1 MRKSVLTQGAACLLL
16 MSSSVPVLAQASQPL
31 PGNQQVAS
39 SPVPASG
46 ATKGTPPSN
55 YVRCDG
61 NPNNI
66 TAGET
71 IARVIA
77 LSAVVG
83 LLAPPH
89 EAADVSK
96 RLSGQAGIDA
106 CSAVIDGEAAEHNP
120 ARRVQ
125 LILARAIH
133 QLEVK
138 DYDGAI
144 RDARLALTDQPL
156 LAETREFG
164 LSLGL
169 STYEIE
175 AMALLGKG
183 DPQGAKDRALAMA
196 AAAPYDLITIVRAG
210 PYVAL
215 TDKGGEA
222 EQAHWAAAV
231 RAFPEGL
238 NDDARA
244 HERAGD
250 FAGAARLEDQL
261 IALVASIKEAR
272 APALYAHAALD
283 HAFSGDMAKAE
294 TLFAAAR
301 EQSESL
307 TAEGRDADA
316 VAGLG
321 EMLDFYAI
329 WSAAQR
335 GDLKSARIEFAG
347 RSHWT
352 WVEPALLDRLAEQ
365 LRAGATPGEL
375 IGTLARPAGSFLA
388 DDRARKTKMLV
399 EGGKDGVLRY
409 RAIRDLIGKGAFSS
423 FTENLLRAGP
433 SRYAQKTPDPKFQAT
448 LVDMLRTNSGIPAG
462 YALLLDSAHIARAK
476 GLTRFQIMPYRRNIG
491 LGFVRFGN
499 PGDPAISEDASYD
512 VATVETAL
520 SPLFPRPRPAE
531 PEHASL
537 R

>member
-1 MRKSVLTQGAACLLL
+1 MRKFILAQGAVCLLL
-16 MSSSVPVLAQASQPL
+16 VSSSVSVRAQASQSL
-31 PGNQQVAS
+31 PANQQVAS
-39 SPVPASG
+39 PPAPASE
-46 ATKGTPPSN
+46 ASKGTPPSN

-61 NPNNI
+61 NPNNM

-89 EAADVSK
+89 EAADLSK

-106 CSAVIDGEAAEHNP
+106 CSAVIEGEAAEHNP

-133 QLEVK
+133 RIEAK

-156 LAETREFG
+156 LAETREFR

-169 STYEIE
+169 SAYEIE
-175 AMALLGKG
+175 AMALLAKG

-196 AAAPYDLITIVRAG
+196 AAAPYDLVTLVRAG
-210 PYVAL
+210 PYISL

-222 EQAHWAAAV
+222 EQAYWAAAV

-250 FAGAARLEDQL
+250 FAGAAHLEDQL
-261 IALVASIKEAR
+261 IALVSSIKEAR
-272 APALYAHAALD
+272 APALYAHAALE
-283 HAFSGDMAKAE
+283 HAFAGDSAKAE
-294 TLFAAAR
+294 DLFATAR
-301 EQSESL
+301 AQSEAL
-307 TAEGRDADA
+307 TAEGRDADG
-316 VAGLG
+316 VASVG

-329 WSAAQR
+329 WNTAQH

-352 WVEPALLDRLAEQ
+352 WVEPAFLDRLADQ
-365 LRAGATPGEL
+365 LRAGAGAGEL

-388 DDRARKTKMLV
+388 DDRARRTRILV

-409 RAIRDLIGKGAFSS
+409 RAVRDLIAKGAFPS

-433 SRYAQKTPDPKFQAT
+433 SHYAQKKPDPKFQAT
-448 LVDMLRTNSGIPAG
+448 LVDMLRTNGGIAAG
-462 YALLLDSAHIARAK
+462 YALLLDSAHNARAK
-476 GLTRFQIMPYRRNIG
+476 GMTRVQIMPYRRN
-491 LGFVRFGN
+491 LALSFVRFGN
-499 PGDPAISEDASYD
+499 PGDPGITEDASYD
-512 VATVETAL
+512 VATVEAAL
-520 SPLFPRPRPAE
+520 NPLFPRPKPPE